1 MLTYSNEK
9 VKLILKGVIM
19 NRVIRLL
26 FNRVTLVT
34 LAILLQLLTF
44 ALIIWKFSS
53 YFVLFD
59 AVFMIVSVLVVIYIL
74 NRRSDPAYKIAWII
88 PIMLF
93 PIFGGI
99 FYLMVGGR
107 GLSLR
112 KKNNMQGITNQ
123 LRSSLRQDSET
134 LELLKKESIS
144 AYNQAKY
151 IDNYSLCPV
160 YNDTETE
167 FYPSGELFYEHLL
180 EELKKAEK
188 YIFLEFFIIEEGIMW
203 NSILDILA
211 EKARKGVD
219 VRVIYDDVGCVFTLP
234 SDYNQKLQSMNIKCC
249 VFNPFLPVLTF
260 SLNNRDHRKIAVID
274 GKSAFTGGANLA
286 DEYINER
293 EKYGHWRDCAIKLK
307 GEAVMSLTAMF
318 LSMWNFLAKTTEDFS
333 RFKPEI
339 LPTGS
344 QCQGFVQP
352 FDDSP
357 LDDENV
363 SEAVYMNLINQAKK
377 YVYIETPYLIADNKM
392 MVALSMAAKRGVDV
406 RILTPHIPDKWY
418 AFAVTQSNYE
428 ELIEAG
434 VSIYE
439 YTPGFNH
446 GKTFVVDDEYAVVGT
461 INLDYR
467 SLYLHFECGVW
478 MYGTKC
484 IDQVKQSTL
493 NAYDLSKKV
502 TIEELKKISKIRRIG
517 RTVLKILSP
526 LM

>member
-1 MLTYSNEK
+1 MQ
-9 VKLILKGVIM
+9 
-19 NRVIRLL
+19 RVIRLM

-34 LAILLQLLTF
+34 LAILLQILSF
-44 ALIIWKFSS
+44 ILIIWKFSS

-59 AVFMIVSVLVVIYIL
+59 AIFMLISVLVVIYIL

-107 GLSLR
+107 GMSLR
-112 KKNNMQGITNQ
+112 KKNNMKEITSQ
-123 LRSSLRQDSET
+123 MRRSLHQDSET
-134 LELLKKESIS
+134 IKCLREENKE
-144 AYNQAKY
+144 AYNQSRY
-151 IDNYSLCPV
+151 IENYSLCPV
-160 YNDTETE
+160 YNDSFTEY
-167 FYPSGELFYEHLL
+167 YPSGELFFKNLV

-188 YIFLEFFIIEEGIMW
+188 YVFLEFFIIEEGIMW
-203 NSILDILA
+203 NTILDILA
-211 EKARKGVD
+211 QKAKNGVD
-219 VRVIYDDVGCVFTLP
+219 VRIIYDDVGCVFTLP
-234 SDYNQKLQSMNIKCC
+234 PDYSKKLESMGIKCC

-260 SLNNRDHRKIAVID
+260 SLNNRDHRKIAVVD
-274 GKSAFTGGANLA
+274 GKCAFTGGANLA

-293 EKYGHWRDCAIKLK
+293 ERFGHWRDCAIKLR
-307 GEAVMSLTAMF
+307 GEAVLSLTVMF
-318 LSMWNFLAKTTEDFS
+318 LSMWNFLSKTTEDYSKF
-333 RFKPEI
+333 RPEV
-339 LPTGS
+339 LDRDVECKGY
-344 QCQGFVQP
+344 VQP

-357 LDDENV
+357 LDNENV

-392 MVALSMAAKRGVDV
+392 MVSLSMAAKRGVDV

-428 ELIEAG
+428 ELLEAG

-478 MYGTKC
+478 MYKTKSVYE
-484 IDQVKQSTL
+484 VKESTL
-493 NAYDLSKKV
+493 GAFDLSKKI
-502 TIEELKKISKIRRIG
+502 TYEEVRKISKMRRIG
-517 RTVLKILSP
+517 RTVLKMLSP